1 MDPDGQEA
9 KHAKCNSSTGSM
21 ATLSTRGRECI
32 QPLPEY
38 LQRSFV
44 AWSDEYHP
52 TKNPGGFINLAIAE
66 NLLSMQ
72 YVARQMSSAPPIPP
86 SNLTYDRP
94 EHFNGVIARFLST
107 HITNCAV
114 SPNHIVV
121 LNGATAVVDA
131 LATVLCDPGDK
142 VLTTGPGYR
151 GLELDVSGRAGA
163 EIVIAALDDSS
174 VDRNPLAS
182 VPALEKAWVDAGG
195 TNSRI
200 RMAIICSPNNP
211 TGEVLPKDTVLDIVH
226 WGRSKGLHLIFDEVY
241 AKSVHS
247 ESVQFCS
254 VAEALDGDLGIDVHI
269 VWTFSKDLCVSGA
282 RIGVLY
288 SQSSELL
295 ESINSFL
302 AHFSSTSRHTQ
313 WALEHLLTD
322 NAWLNE
328 YFESNRR
335 RLRVAYLRFIGIL
348 EELGI
353 PYMPAD
359 AGFFV
364 WVNLRR
370 WMQGVSRE
378 HEMELWRK
386 ICDCKVLLTPASQC
400 FGSQY
405 GYFRVC
411 FAAVDIATCE
421 LAWNKISENVL
432 GDNTNA
438 EQINPRF

>member
-1 MDPDGQEA
+1 
-9 KHAKCNSSTGSM
+9 M
-21 ATLSTRGRECI
+21 ATLSKRGRECI

-38 LQRSFV
+38 LQRSFD
-44 AWSDEYHP
+44 AWNDEYHP
-52 TKNPGGFINLAIAE
+52 TKNPNGIINLAIAE
-66 NLLSMQ
+66 NHLSME
-72 YVARQMSSAPPIPP
+72 YVAREMSSAPDIPP
-86 SNLTYDRP
+86 SNMTYGSP
-94 EHFNGVIARFLST
+94 KHFNEVIARFLST
-107 HITNCAV
+107 HITKCEV
-114 SPNHIVV
+114 SPDHIVV
-121 LNGATAVVDA
+121 MNGATAVISN

-151 GLELDVSGRAGA
+151 GLQLDVSGCADA
-163 EIVIAALDDSS
+163 NIVIAGLDEAAGEE
-174 VDRNPLAS
+174 NPLVCVS
-182 VPALEKAWVDAGG
+182 ALEKAWVDAGG
-195 TNSRI
+195 TDSRI
-200 RMAIICSPNNP
+200 RMAIICTPNNP
-211 TGEVLPKDTVLDIVH
+211 TGEVLSKDTVLDIVR

-254 VAEALDGDLGIDVHI
+254 VAEALGGDLGIDVHI
-269 VWTFSKDLCVSGA
+269 VWTFSKDLCLSGA

-288 SQSSELL
+288 SQSSKLL
-295 ESINSFL
+295 ESINCFL
-302 AHFSSTSRHTQ
+302 AHFASTSRHTQ
-313 WALEHLLTD
+313 WALEHLLT
-322 NAWLNE
+322 NSAWLNE

-335 RLRVAYLRFIGIL
+335 RLRVAYLRFTAIL

-378 HEMELWRK
+378 HEMELWRRL
-386 ICDCKVLLTPASQC
+386 CDCKVLLTPASQC
-400 FGSQY
+400 FGTRY

-421 LAWNKISENVL
+421 LAWSKISEK
-432 GDNTNA
+432 A
-438 EQINPRF
+438 EQQIRESEE